1 MKKRILY
8 VTTIIAMLV
17 VIASC
22 DFGGNDTTSDL
33 YPKGMQGTW
42 IADDPIEEGG
52 FSVPLSNGL
61 ANRIHITADSCT
73 VVVKGLEAQGYMPI
87 EEYVAFRNVDLEHPD
102 TEYIYDAKVTG
113 VSQTDPITTTITVT
127 VQNSAGESKNVDVN
141 LRYYTLPEESLSF
154 FDGVSIVGYEF
165 HR

>member
-22 DFGGNDTTSDL
+22 DFGGNDAASDL

-42 IADDPIEEGG
+42 IAYDPIESDLI
-52 FSVPLSNGL
+52 SVPLSEGL

-73 VVVKGLEAQGYMPI
+73 VVVKGLESKGYMPI

-127 VQNSAGESKNVDVN
+127 VQNSAGASKNVDVK
-141 LRYYTLPEESLSF
+141 LRYYTLPEESLSLF
-154 FDGVSIVGYEF
+154 VGDSIGHSF